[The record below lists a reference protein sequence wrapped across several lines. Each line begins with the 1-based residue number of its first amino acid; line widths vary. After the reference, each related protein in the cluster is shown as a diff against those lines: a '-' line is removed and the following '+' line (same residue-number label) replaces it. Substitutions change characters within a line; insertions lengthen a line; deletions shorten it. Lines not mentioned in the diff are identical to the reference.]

1 MAFNQTLKADYF
13 SLFSTKKYIQY
24 SMTNKNLDFS
34 THGLRKGW
42 EQYEAIKTS
51 RNLLNKMTIW
61 DI

>member
-1 MAFNQTLKADYF
+1 MN
-13 SLFSTKKYIQY
+13 
-24 SMTNKNLDFS
+24 NKNLDFS

-51 RNLLNKMTIW
+51 RNLLNKTTIW